1 MRYIKIHIID
11 CSNSFFSFLLLVPHY
26 ECFMN
31 VKAQKHCK
39 ILKISPR
46 AYIFQW
52 PFIRGLYSKGLIYS
66 GKFALPN
73 GWI

>member
-1 MRYIKIHIID
+1 MTINKSKLG
-11 CSNSFFSFLLLVPHY
+11 CSNPYFSFLLFVPPF

-31 VKAQKHCK
+31 VKAQKRCK
-39 ILKISPR
+39 ILKITPR

-52 PFIRGLYSKGLIYS
+52 SFIKGLYSKGLIYS

-73 GWI
+73 GWV